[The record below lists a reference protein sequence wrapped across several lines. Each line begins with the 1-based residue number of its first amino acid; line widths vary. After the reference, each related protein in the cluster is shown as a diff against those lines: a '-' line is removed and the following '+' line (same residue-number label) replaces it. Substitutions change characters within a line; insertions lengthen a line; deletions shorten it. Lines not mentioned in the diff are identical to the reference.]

1 MWIHLSET
9 QAKSAHNYGIKW
21 SCASAPFS
29 AGFVHIL
36 KKKAPSRCS
45 SRSGESIR
53 GDRYVRCIPFTN
65 TALHDAIKTLERVR
79 CTGLGCYQGSAERG
93 KL

>member
-36 KKKAPSRCS
+36 KKKKLLPDAPPVLEKVFEEIVMYAAF
-45 SRSGESIR
+45 RSQTQHCMMR
-53 GDRYVRCIPFTN
+53 
-65 TALHDAIKTLERVR
+65 
-79 CTGLGCYQGSAERG
+79 
-93 KL
+93 